1 MMQRF
6 VHKIQKRYPIVPI
19 VTLTACSAVEI
30 ASIVLYVVTEEE
42 RGGKT
47 ISEFYA
53 NTSVF
58 IAQVCFAIFFVLE
71 WAVTMMLEEF
81 KGPFLFSFASL
92 ISAVTCFPM
101 VVVGIGALVDSAW
114 MGGWVPMFLRVWW
127 LHNHLLALLD
137 YPQLAH
143 IVNDLHREMVRFTIG
158 LLATMLT
165 CVGIFQAAETYS
177 GGEIH
182 FLESA
187 YFIVV
192 TFGTIGYGDYFPTTA
207 ISRLVVIVIII
218 VAIYTFPLF
227 FSNLA
232 ELAKQRPKYT
242 FYQSNRGRNVHVIII
257 GSLNDR
263 DVSFFLNEFFSGAR
277 RYINLNIVLLSDV
290 EFSQESRL
298 LVSAPTYKDR
308 VTLVLGDCLRA
319 ADLERCDAAYA
330 DAAFLVSSSERSSFS
345 DYHIVQRAMA
355 VRQFDGNLPLH
366 VMLKRERNS
375 KFVAPIAKTIME
387 KERLKFTLLGMAT
400 VLPGMIPFVVNLVRT
415 YDPPSHVRRC
425 GTWLE
430 QNEWSMGQELY
441 TARILPALV
450 GVAFSDLAMALA
462 EHAVALIGLTDV
474 HGMVTLNPSGIVEV
488 HSHKA
493 IVISEDFNCA
503 SVAMKQ
509 VAENVD
515 KIKRLVPQPVSV
527 EAMRGSL
534 VLAPPSN
541 MDESMPGPEKR
552 RSLLFG
558 ASVTTSNSA
567 ASPITLSSLQ
577 KIRDAMDLQDHFVLI
592 DLSSAQTKSTLS
604 PEASEEAAHFKA
616 TDLLNVIRPIKEMYP
631 EKEVLIL
638 ARDEPN
644 SYFLKLWKRL
654 YRKPI
659 LLLEGCGLNFHD
671 VRRCNIKSAFGV
683 VIFSSEERS
692 DSNADAMTLLTAL
705 SVEEVVDGDVGIPI
719 VTEIDQLDSLSLFPP
734 FYSEDSMSAMAEDN
748 WAFEPNFIV
757 GNSVCSSMLDPALY
771 QSYFNAELLRTIDA
785 LTFGGQST
793 KGAHISRM
801 RLSELDMELRGTR
814 VAPLAL
820 GPLVRDQPVTYQD
833 VCRMCISKGLAP
845 VGLHRVIHDPT
856 NIALNGKRFMLTNPP
871 PEMHTSVEDDI
882 VYFLTP
888 GPHHDIPTGSP
899 PQGDST
905 IRRRGSSA
913 SHARRSKS
921 VQFNS

>member
-6 VHKIQKRYPIVPI
+6 VHKLQKRYPVIPI
-19 VTLTACSAVEI
+19 VTLSVCSAVEV
-30 ASIVLYVVTEEE
+30 ASIILYIYTEEKRSSSSMSDFFVSTE
-42 RGGKT
+42 
-47 ISEFYA
+47 
-53 NTSVF
+53 VF
-58 IAQVCFAIFFVLE
+58 VAQVCFAIFFVLE
-71 WAVTMMLEEF
+71 WFVTMLLEEF
-81 KGPFLFSFASL
+81 KVPFVLSFASL
-92 ISAVTCFPM
+92 VSALTCFPM
-101 VVVGIGALVDSAW
+101 VVVGFGALVNGTW
-114 MGGWVPMFLRVWW
+114 TGGWVPMFLRVWW

-158 LLATMLT
+158 LLATMVT
-165 CVGIFQAAETYS
+165 CVGVFQAAETYS
-177 GGEIH
+177 GGQVH

-192 TFGTIGYGDYFPTTA
+192 TFGTIGYGDYYPTTA
-207 ISRLVVIVIII
+207 TSRLVVVVIII

-232 ELAKQRPKYT
+232 ELAKQKPKYT

-290 EFSQESRL
+290 EFSQETRL

-319 ADLERCDAAYA
+319 VDLERCDAAYA

-415 YDPPSHVRRC
+415 YDPPARVREC
-425 GTWLE
+425 TNWLDE
-430 QNEWSMGQELY
+430 NEWSMGQELY
-441 TARILPALV
+441 TVRIPP
-450 GVAFSDLAMALA
+450 
-462 EHAVALIGLTDV
+462 ALIGVPFADVANALVSHAVSLIGVTDS
-474 HGMVTLNPSGIVEV
+474 HGFVTLNPSGAVEA
-488 HSHKA
+488 HSCKA
-493 IVISEDFNCA
+493 VVIAEDFNSASTAMRVISEHVGAMQHVELDVVA
-503 SVAMKQ
+503 S
-509 VAENVD
+509 D
-515 KIKRLVPQPVSV
+515 S
-527 EAMRGSL
+527 MRGGSI

-541 MDESMPGPEKR
+541 MDESMVGPTKR
-552 RSLLFG
+552 RSTLSG
-558 ASVTTSNSA
+558 ITTSIDSGHG
-567 ASPITLSSLQ
+567 SGPVSFSSLR
-577 KIRDAMDLQDHFVLI
+577 KVHDAIDLQDHFILI

-631 EKEVLIL
+631 EKEILIL

-644 SYFLKLWKRL
+644 SYFVKLWKKL
-654 YRKPI
+654 YRKPV
-659 LLLEGCGLNFHD
+659 LLIEGCGLNFHD
-671 VRRCNIKSAFGV
+671 IRRCNIKAAFGV

-705 SVEEVVDGDVGIPI
+705 SVEEVVEGDIGIPI

-734 FYSEDSMSAMAEDN
+734 FYSQDSMSALAEEN

-785 LTFGGQST
+785 LTFGGPTT

-801 RLSELDMELRGTR
+801 RLSELDVELRGAR
-814 VAPLAL
+814 
-820 GPLVRDQPVTYQD
+820 GPLVGERPATYED
-833 VCRMCISKGLAP
+833 VSRMCIAKGLAP
-845 VGLHRVIHDPT
+845 VGLHRVIHDPD
-856 NIALNGKRFMLTNPP
+856 NVALNGKRFMLTNPP
-871 PEMHTSVEDDI
+871 PEMPASVVDDI

-888 GPHHDIPTGSP
+888 GQPHEAAPVASP
-899 PQGDST
+899 MSL
-905 IRRRGSSA
+905 RRMTRRA
-913 SHARRSKS
+913 SEDDHARRRSRTT
-921 VQFNS
+921 VQFNTS